1 MNRENIKTEMIKAKE
16 IPRTVFGGSPKI
28 PVGLPSTE
36 KRAINASI
44 IGPTAMI

>member
-1 MNRENIKTEMIKAKE
+1 MINAKE
-16 IPRTVFGGSPKI
+16 MVRTVFDGSPKI

-36 KRAINASI
+36 RRAINASI